1 MITASSSPSHQ
12 QHVSSRLGPV
22 GLRFQSILVA
32 TDYSSAGTTAVKLA
46 ARLAKEFHARLYVLH
61 AVEQDLY
68 ASNIGGGPELQLMNL
83 QPERESLH
91 KYAKRIADLRTAKH
105 EEIAFLGSPR
115 DAIQSVGQAN
125 NIDLLVLGSHGRHGL
140 AKLALGS
147 VAEWAIRR
155 LEYPVLVAGP
165 MCSKTFRPIRSI
177 VLATDFSRESLR
189 PVQYASSLAQDHNAT
204 LTVVNVLPH
213 AISPQEQSRN
223 ELSSMRKLRELLPS
237 GCGDECTLQYQV
249 RSGDLA
255 HAVIDAAWEGRA
267 SLIVLGA
274 RHRSALA
281 DHAPRNKLSA
291 IIRSSHCPVLIVP
304 NHCS

>member
-1 MITASSSPSHQ
+1 
-12 QHVSSRLGPV
+12 
-22 GLRFQSILVA
+22 
-32 TDYSSAGTTAVKLA
+32 LA

-304 NHCS
+304 NDCS

>member
-125 NIDLLVLGSHGRHGL
+125 NIDLLVLGSRRRSHVQQDLSPHQVHRAGDGL
-140 AKLALGS
+140 FPGVIASGS
-147 VAEWAIRR
+147 ICQ
-155 LEYPVLVAGP
+155 LSGP
-165 MCSKTFRPIRSI
+165 GS
-177 VLATDFSRESLR
+177 
-189 PVQYASSLAQDHNAT
+189 
-204 LTVVNVLPH
+204 
-213 AISPQEQSRN
+213 
-223 ELSSMRKLRELLPS
+223 
-237 GCGDECTLQYQV
+237 
-249 RSGDLA
+249 
-255 HAVIDAAWEGRA
+255 
-267 SLIVLGA
+267 
-274 RHRSALA
+274 
-281 DHAPRNKLSA
+281 
-291 IIRSSHCPVLIVP
+291 
-304 NHCS
+304 